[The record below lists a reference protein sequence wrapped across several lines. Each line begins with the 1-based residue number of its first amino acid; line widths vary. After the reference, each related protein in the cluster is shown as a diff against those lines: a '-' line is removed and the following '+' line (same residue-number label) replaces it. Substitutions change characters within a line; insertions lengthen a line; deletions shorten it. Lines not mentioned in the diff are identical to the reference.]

1 VNLCHRTIFLFF
13 LLIFIPSC
21 KNSYFI
27 SNKVAKLLP
36 LSSVSKKAFSF
47 VVSEELI
54 NSNSSH
60 KPSSL
65 YPKMN
70 VAELELLMKLMRNQ
84 KYCINSEGDLSFKIN
99 SKQEKIY
106 DVTFSSLI
114 EQSYN
119 AKPVSPTTYFGECL

>member
-1 VNLCHRTIFLFF
+1 
-13 LLIFIPSC
+13 
-21 KNSYFI
+21 
-27 SNKVAKLLP
+27 
-36 LSSVSKKAFSF
+36 
-47 VVSEELI
+47 
-54 NSNSSH
+54 
-60 KPSSL
+60 
-65 YPKMN
+65 MN